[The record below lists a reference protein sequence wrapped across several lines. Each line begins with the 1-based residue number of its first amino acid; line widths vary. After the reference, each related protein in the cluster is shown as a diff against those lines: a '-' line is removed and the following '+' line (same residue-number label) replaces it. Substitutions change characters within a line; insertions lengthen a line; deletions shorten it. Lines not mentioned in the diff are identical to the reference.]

1 MLSSLIIHFRKPL
14 LLLVLISLP
23 QLVKADTLLIFGDSL
38 SAGYGLKEQ
47 EGWAHLLK
55 QRMAQDYP
63 TYQVVNASISGET
76 TTGGL
81 ARLTKAL
88 NEFNPNIV
96 LLELG
101 ANDGLRG
108 LPIKQMQHNL
118 QTMIQQIK
126 KSGSKVILMEM
137 RIPPNYGKRYTEL
150 FQKSFSKIAKQEQ
163 IPLMPFF
170 LQEVAGQQQYL
181 QRDNLHPN
189 AKAQPILLETIWQ
202 FIQPLLPNT
211 ATTQLPSVT
220 NQLTDS

>member
-1 MLSSLIIHFRKPL
+1 M
-14 LLLVLISLP
+14 LISLP